1 MTDNHPTYDTIVVL
15 GAQVREDGTPSE
27 ALRRRMALAL
37 ARFGAHP
44 APIICCG
51 ARGVNEPE
59 AEGTFM
65 CRWLAENGVP
75 PEMLLPE
82 TDSFDTMQNLRN
94 AQRIMAEKGF
104 SHALVITSD
113 YHLRRS
119 LAICRR
125 FGLSAEGAGS
135 PSLPQYWLKNNLRE
149 GLAWGKFVLA
159 KFFKR
164 FRPPE

>member
-1 MTDNHPTYDTIVVL
+1 MTDNPPTYDAIVVL

-37 ARFGAHP
+37 DHFRAHP

-51 ARGVNEPE
+51 ARGANEPE

-65 CRWLAENGVP
+65 CRWLADKGVP
-75 PEMLLPE
+75 PGMLLAE
-82 TDSFDTMQNLRN
+82 TASFDTLQNLRN
-94 AQRIMAEKGF
+94 AQRIMADKGL
-104 SHALVITSD
+104 SRALVVTSD
-113 YHLRRS
+113 YHVRRS

-125 FGLSAEGAGS
+125 YGLAAEGAGS
-135 PSLPQYWLKNNLRE
+135 PSLPEYWLKNHLRE

-159 KFFKR
+159 KYLKQ

>member
-1 MTDNHPTYDTIVVL
+1 MTDNPPTYDAIVVL

-37 ARFGAHP
+37 LRFRGHP
-44 APIICCG
+44 VPIICCG

-59 AEGTFM
+59 AEGAFM
-65 CRWLAENGVP
+65 CRWLADKGVP
-75 PEMLLPE
+75 PELLLPE
-82 TDSFDTMQNLRN
+82 TESFDTMQNLRN
-94 AQRIMAEKGF
+94 AQRIMAARGL
-104 SHALVITSD
+104 SRALVVTSD
-113 YHLRRS
+113 YHVRRS
-119 LAICRR
+119 LANCRR
-125 FGLSAEGAGS
+125 FGLSAQGAGS
-135 PSLPQYWLKNNLRE
+135 PSLRQYWLKNHLRE